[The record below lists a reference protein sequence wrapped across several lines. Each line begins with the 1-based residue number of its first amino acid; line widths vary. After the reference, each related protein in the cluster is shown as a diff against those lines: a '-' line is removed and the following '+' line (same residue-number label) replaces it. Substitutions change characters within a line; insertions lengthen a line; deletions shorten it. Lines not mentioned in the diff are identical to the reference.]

1 MRPAVCGRWSQSP
14 VLPGLW
20 PRGLWDRVGVWERHL
35 ANSGET
41 VREGKVCFCI
51 QRFNK
56 FGGERPK
63 WEDQGEFL
71 ETPRVGRGWYF
82 RKHSGF
88 IGNGLE
94 SWGGFW
100 KG

>member
-1 MRPAVCGRWSQSP
+1 MKINKCFVTWHTEALALLGALRLAMRPAVCGRWSQSP

-20 PRGLWDRVGVWERHL
+20 PRGLWDRVEVWERHL

-51 QRFNK
+51 QRFNR
-56 FGGERPK
+56 FGEERPK

-71 ETPRVGRGWYF
+71 ETPRVG
-82 RKHSGF
+82 
-88 IGNGLE
+88 
-94 SWGGFW
+94 
-100 KG
+100 